1 MIETFT
7 CNNGTRPSNFTL
19 NELKDLRIG
28 DTKQMDKGCG
38 PAIDGPSAGDCQDWL
53 RQKGFGWPEN
63 DEFEW
68 GGTGDNC
75 NLCSF
80 EYGCECNTWGQNVT
94 GKRGK
99 VKRKSFKGDP
109 SECCLA
115 NMERKDGN
123 KTVGNFTC
131 DPKYRDPNSTDCT
144 NIYADYCKQG
154 DRMMTD
160 TKCQYL
166 AQSNSTL
173 YNSLMKEK
181 CNTDQYYQHS
191 TCINWCANNSTECS
205 KLNTFQDCKK
215 LGISIGECTPQKILD
230 VKADCEKYGIRS
242 QQGLAIYQCSPAGID
257 ALLAECRTNNVMDT
271 CSPTSI
277 QDAIDNAT
285 RRAQLDM
292 QAKTQEQIQQN
303 YDTTQKTIADILN
316 VTGETPKT
324 EIPETTSQFDIS
336 NIKKLVTDNYV
347 IAIIIAIILIVISSS
362 SSASLLF
369 VVLKK

>member
-1 MIETFT
+1 MGN
-7 CNNGTRPSNFTL
+7 CNSSGATRGYKFTL
-19 NELKDLRIG
+19 NDLQDLRIG
-28 DTKQMDKGCG
+28 DPPKQMEKGCG
-38 PAIDGPSAGDCQDWL
+38 AAIEGPSAGDCQETL
-53 RQKGFGWPEN
+53 RNKGFGWPDN
-63 DEFEW
+63 GEFEW
-68 GGTGDNC
+68 GGMGDNC
-75 NLCSF
+75 TLCDG
-80 EYGCECNTWGQNVT
+80 EYGCECPG
-94 GKRGK
+94 GIGGRRGR
-99 VKRKSFKGDP
+99 VKRKAFKGDP

-115 NMERKDGN
+115 NMERKDA
-123 KTVGNFTC
+123 KKIVGDYTC

-144 NIYADYCKQG
+144 NIYADYCKEG

-160 TKCQYL
+160 AKCQYL

-205 KLNTFQDCKK
+205 KLNTFQDCQK
-215 LGISIGECTPQKILD
+215 LGISINECTPQKILD

-242 QQGLAIYQCSPAGID
+242 QQGLAVYQCSPAGIN
-257 ALLAECRTNNVMDT
+257 ALLAECQTNNVMDT

-292 QAKTQEQIQQN
+292 QAKTQQQIQQN
-303 YDTTQKTIADILN
+303 YDTTQKTIADILD
-316 VTGETPKT
+316 VTKDT
-324 EIPETTSQFDIS
+324 PETESEQEESQFDIS
-336 NIKKLVTDNYV
+336 NIKKWVTDNYI